1 MLQRWRGV
9 GLKLSIAALFLG
21 AVPALA
27 PAPALAA
34 ADKSDNVKL
43 VKNFSFPGAGDLA
56 YDGRYVYALERGQEG
71 GLHVYDPKSMKEVGW
86 FRCPSYSDVKPLER
100 GLVVFDATGG
110 CAGITGNGLLLLN
123 TKNPKRIKVV
133 GMLAAP
139 HHTFRN
145 YPGERVVYLSS
156 NGCCGDLK
164 RGVET
169 IVDAS
174 NPAKPEIANEFVSN
188 GLGCHDVWIHNGKD
202 RKIAACAGGSET
214 QLWDVSDP
222 LAPVVISRIP
232 TPQVFFNHSAA
243 ISDDGNLLVVGDE
256 AHGLTECAGGPAG
269 DIWAYDISDPALPVY
284 KGTFWLERGTPVSTF
299 WVDPENEWCS
309 AHNYEFIPG
318 THTLVAGWYAGGMN
332 VIDFSNPANPTE
344 VAHFMEEESSVWG
357 AYWIEGRVWTSDDDR
372 GVDVFEVK
380 GLRSKGR

>member
-1 MLQRWRGV
+1 MGQRWQRMNRSV
-9 GLKLSIAALFLG
+9 AIVAAFAAL
-21 AVPALA
+21 VPILTAA
-27 PAPALAA
+27 PAAA
-34 ADKSDNVKL
+34 AVDKSGNVRL
-43 VKNFSFPGAGDLA
+43 VKSFPFQRGGDIA

-71 GLHVYDPKSMKEVGW
+71 GLHVYDPRSLREVGW
-86 FRCPSYSDVKPLER
+86 FRCPAYSDVKPLER
-100 GLVVFDATGG
+100 GLIVFDATAGCGG
-110 CAGITGNGLLLLN
+110 MTGSGIVILDTR
-123 TKNPKRIKVV
+123 NPKRIRVV
-133 GMLAAP
+133 GMLQASK
-139 HHTFRN
+139 HTFRN

-156 NGCCGDLK
+156 NGCCGDGR

-174 NPAKPEIANEFVSN
+174 NPAKPEVANEFVSN
-188 GLGCHDVWIHNGKD
+188 GLGCHDVWIHNSEE
-202 RKIAACAGGSET
+202 RKIAACAAGAET

-222 LAPVVISRIP
+222 LAPVVLSRIP

-243 ISDDGNLLVVGDE
+243 ISDDGSLLVVGDE

-269 DIWAYDISDPALPVY
+269 DIWAYDISDPETPAY
-284 KGTFWLERGTPVSTF
+284 KGAFWLGRGTPVSSF

-318 THTLVAGWYAGGMN
+318 TRILVSGWYAGGMN
-332 VIDFSNPANPTE
+332 VIDFTDPADPVE
-344 VAHFMEEESSVWG
+344 IAHFMAEETSVWG

-380 GLRSKGR
+380 GLP